1 VSDPSAFGILELT
14 GDKNHLLLYGR
25 ALPYRPLPFAGKMR
39 AEFTRYPGNPIA
51 TIQMIGPDEGTTT
64 INGMWKD
71 RFIKTT
77 SDLGAPVF
85 GQPGIATYNGATV
98 ANVFD
103 LVQLVDGFRR
113 RGQLLEVG
121 WDEIVRHGIIRTFT
135 QRWLR
140 REDVEWELEFE
151 WASQGENELPVG
163 FSVTPPIVDIINGII
178 DSVNELTDAIAII
191 QAAYSTIASW
201 MNTISNALDAI
212 QEAAGALVD
221 LATQAVNGVL
231 APLALA
237 KKLTSTV
244 QTIIDKAKEI
254 DDTIASL
261 PARASRYVQDI
272 SSLTQA
278 EALESERLNRQA
290 RRAARKTRAE
300 SARKRQEMQANSQEQ
315 RPLAVITAKEGQD
328 LRDISREA
336 YGTPDEWRR
345 LMAYNGFITSKLT
358 AGDQVIVPKLSEDRV
373 AVQ

>member
-1 VSDPSAFGILELT
+1 MSDPSAFGILELT

-85 GQPGIATYNGATV
+85 GQPGIATYNGTTV

-178 DSVNELTDAIAII
+178 DSVNELTDAIASI

-261 PARASRYVQDI
+261 PARKTRYVQDI

>member
-1 VSDPSAFGILELT
+1 MSDPSAFGILELT

-103 LVQLVDGFRR
+103 LVQRVDGFRR

-163 FSVTPPIVDIINGII
+163 FSVTPPLVDIINGII
-178 DSVNELTDAIAII
+178 DSVNELTDAIASI
-191 QAAYSTIASW
+191 QAAYSPIASW

-261 PARASRYVQDI
+261 PARKTRYVQDI

>member
-1 VSDPSAFGILELT
+1 MSDPSAFGILELT

>member
-1 VSDPSAFGILELT
+1 MSDPSAFGILELT

-178 DSVNELTDAIAII
+178 DSVNELTDAIASI

-261 PARASRYVQDI
+261 PARKTRYVQDI

>member
-1 VSDPSAFGILELT
+1 MSDPSAFGILELT

-178 DSVNELTDAIAII
+178 DSVNELTDAIASI

>member
-103 LVQLVDGFRR
+103 LVQRVDGFRR

-163 FSVTPPIVDIINGII
+163 FSVTPPLVDIINGII
-178 DSVNELTDAIAII
+178 DSVNELTDAIASI

-272 SSLTQA
+272 SSHTQA

>member
-1 VSDPSAFGILELT
+1 MSDPSAFGILELT

-103 LVQLVDGFRR
+103 LVQRVDGFRR

-163 FSVTPPIVDIINGII
+163 FSVTPPLVDIINGII
-178 DSVNELTDAIAII
+178 DSVNELTDAIASI

>member
-1 VSDPSAFGILELT
+1 LT

-103 LVQLVDGFRR
+103 LVQRVDGFRR

-191 QAAYSTIASW
+191 QAAYSPIASW

>member
-1 VSDPSAFGILELT
+1 LT